1 MLTEGVL
8 ERLSTLFRG
17 TVTVYQRRGLKYFAY
32 IVTGCMWPKLLYRF
46 GWGPDAPNVA
56 RSVFDAFEPLT
67 ATRPPAS
74 VLRAKGLLI
83 DRGAAGPR
91 QVSVSAAESLMDRAH
106 GAGITGVRH
115 AFDYLRGV
123 NDTAAAFTAM
133 PDVRLHRR
141 RCSHFRAA
149 RDADR
154 RAFNERFGTSLL
166 TEAEARQQLLALK
179 ERLPRGYRE
188 YAPID
193 FGGGLHIGPIGS
205 TDSGTGRWEFVN
217 GAVVGPLVAG
227 KRVLDLGCNNGSL
240 PLMMLRAG
248 AREIVA
254 IEMSMPIA
262 EFARLNAQILSWRDL
277 QHYPFDVRNGDMR
290 MFLTDDL
297 GRFDVVTAFCSLYYL
312 PEMDMSRIVRKA
324 ATMGATLVLQAN
336 EAIDNLPAR
345 AHQLHDLMKHN
356 GYAEVDVIAPPGF
369 TRPLLIG
376 QLA

>member
-1 MLTEGVL
+1 MEMEGAL
-8 ERLSTLFRG
+8 RKLSTLYRG

-32 IVTGCMWPKLLYRF
+32 VWTGCLWPKLLYRF
-46 GWGPDAPNVA
+46 GWGPDASSLA
-56 RSVFDAFEPLT
+56 RGVFEAFEPMT
-67 ATRPPAS
+67 TTRPPAS
-74 VLRAKGLLI
+74 VLRAMGLLI
-83 DRGAAGPR
+83 DRGEAGAR
-91 QVSVSAAESLMDRAH
+91 QVPVTAAEALMDRAH
-106 GAGITGVRH
+106 AGGITGVRH
-115 AFDYLRGV
+115 GFDSMRGV
-123 NDTAAAFTAM
+123 NDTDAGFTSM
-133 PDVRLHRR
+133 PDVRQHRR

-166 TEAEARQQLLALK
+166 TEADARQQLVALK
-179 ERLPRGYRE
+179 ERVPGGYRE

-205 TDSGTGRWEFVN
+205 TDSGTGRWDFFN

-254 IEMSMPIA
+254 IEMAPAIA

-345 AHQLHDLMKHN
+345 AHQLYDLMKHN
-356 GYAEVDVIAPPGF
+356 GYADVDVIAPPGF
-369 TRPLLIG
+369 ARPLLIG

>member
-1 MLTEGVL
+1 MHMEGAL
-8 ERLSTLFRG
+8 QKLSTLVRG
-17 TVTVYQRRGLKYFAY
+17 TITVYQRRGLRFFAY
-32 IVTGCMWPKLLYRF
+32 VATGCVWPKLLYRF
-46 GWGPDAPNVA
+46 GWGPEAPTLG
-56 RSVFDAFEPLT
+56 RGIFDAFEPLT
-67 ATRPPAS
+67 TTRPPAS

-91 QVSVSAAESLMDRAH
+91 QVAVSAAEALMDRAH
-106 GAGITGVRH
+106 ATGITGVRH

-123 NDTAAAFTAM
+123 NDADAAFTAM

-166 TEAEARQQLLALK
+166 TEADARQQLLALK
-179 ERLPRGYRE
+179 ARLPGGYRE

-193 FGGGLHIGPIGS
+193 FGGGLNIGPIGS
-205 TDSGTGRWEFVN
+205 TDSGTGRWEFFN
-217 GAVVGPLVAG
+217 GPVVGPLVAG

-254 IEMSMPIA
+254 IEMAPAIA

-277 QHYPFDVRNGDMR
+277 QHYPFDIRNGDMR

-297 GRFDVVTAFCSLYYL
+297 GHFDVVTAFCSLYYL
-312 PEMDMSRIVRKA
+312 PDTDMSRVVRKA
-324 ATMGATLVLQAN
+324 ATMGATLILQAN

-345 AHQLHDLMKHN
+345 AYQLHDLMKQN

-369 TRPLLIG
+369 ARPLLIG
-376 QLA
+376 QGA